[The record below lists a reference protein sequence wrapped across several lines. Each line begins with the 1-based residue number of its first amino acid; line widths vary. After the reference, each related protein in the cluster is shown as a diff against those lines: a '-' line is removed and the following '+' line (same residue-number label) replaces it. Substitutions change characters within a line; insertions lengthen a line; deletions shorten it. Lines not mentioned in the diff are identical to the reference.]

1 MFETSQSTEKID
13 IALAKAQSKISSAVR
28 DSVNPHYKSKYA
40 DLASIWNAC
49 RSALTEN
56 GISVTQWPI
65 HSEDGRLH
73 LVTRLAHAG
82 EWMRGTFSIPA
93 AKQDAQSFGS
103 AITYIKRFSLAAAVG
118 IAPDDDDG
126 EAAMGRAKEKANNL
140 QAKVEPKDVVEAPP
154 VTDDPGAYVVTF
166 GKHKGKKLSQVDRL
180 ADYVAWVE
188 DNANKT
194 KKPIDGQMKELIEN
208 AKAFLKV

>member
-126 EAAMGRAKEKANNL
+126 EAAMGREKANQL
-140 QAKVEPKDVVEAPP
+140 HGMVERPQTQSVDVAQ
-154 VTDDPGAYVVTF
+154 YVIGF
-166 GKHKGKKLSQVDRL
+166 GKHKGKTLGQVEQL
-180 ADYVAWVE
+180 AGYVAWVE

-208 AKAFLKV
+208 AKAVLKV

>member
-126 EAAMGRAKEKANNL
+126 EAAMGREKANQL
-140 QAKVEPKDVVEAPP
+140 HGMVERPQTQSVDVAQ
-154 VTDDPGAYVVTF
+154 YVIGF
-166 GKHKGKKLSQVDRL
+166 GKHKGKTLGQVEQL
-180 ADYVAWVE
+180 AGYVAWVE

>member
-126 EAAMGRAKEKANNL
+126 EAAMGREKASQL
-140 QAKVEPKDVVEAPP
+140 HGMVDRPQTQPVDV
-154 VTDDPGAYVVTF
+154 TQYVIGF
-166 GKHKGKKLSQVDRL
+166 GKHKGKTLGQVEQL
-180 ADYVAWVE
+180 AGYVAWVE